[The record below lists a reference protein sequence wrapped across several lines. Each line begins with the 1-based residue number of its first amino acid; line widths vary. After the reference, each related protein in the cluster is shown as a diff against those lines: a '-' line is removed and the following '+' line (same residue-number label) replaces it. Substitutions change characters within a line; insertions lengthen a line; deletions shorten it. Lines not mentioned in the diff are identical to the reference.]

1 MAVRRHCC
9 SHTDSVRIEISLT
22 FLTLDSLS
30 KLQQLA
36 LDTICWSLSASLHF
50 THTHEDE
57 ERESLLQLNN
67 RKINQCAPIYS
78 LLIYSIHVSLMYE
91 SAIGKVKN
99 TIGDNAN

>member
-1 MAVRRHCC
+1 MLHVLYLIYSNYEVLELECF
-9 SHTDSVRIEISLT
+9 T
-22 FLTLDSLS
+22 
-30 KLQQLA
+30 A
-36 LDTICWSLSASLHF
+36 LH